1 MQCPDCVP
9 LDRRQ
14 FLKTTAMAG
23 AAVATGTA
31 ASHSRQS
38 SETLVGHLY
47 ESLSAEQKQ
56 KVAFDFNHPLRSKI
70 DNNWHITP
78 VRINQFFD
86 REQQEMI
93 TGIFKGLHNP
103 EFVGQ
108 VMHHLEEDGGGI
120 GNYSVALFGTPG
132 SGKFEF
138 VLTGRH
144 CTARC
149 DGDSVEGAAFGG
161 PMFYGHESGGSYNE
175 AADHPG
181 NVYWYQAKR
190 ANEVFQALDG
200 KQRAK
205 ALLGDPRRER
215 GTATIALKDSGA
227 PIAGLPVS
235 DMSRDQKELV
245 GKVLADLL
253 HPYRQQDR
261 DEAMKYI
268 RANGGVEALT
278 MSFDKN
284 ADVGNDG
291 VWDVWE
297 LESPNM
303 IWYFRGSPHVHTWVN
318 IRAQA

>member
-23 AAVATGTA
+23 AAAVTGTA
-31 ASHSRQS
+31 AGLSGKS

-56 KVAFDFNHPLRSKI
+56 KVAFEFDHPLRSKI

-78 VRINQFFD
+78 VRIGQFFN
-86 REQQEMI
+86 REQQAMI

-103 EFVGQ
+103 EFVDQ
-108 VMHHLEEDGGGI
+108 VMHHLDEDAGGI
-120 GNYSVALFGTPG
+120 GNYSVALFGAPG

-144 CTARC
+144 CTVRC
-149 DGDSVEGAAFGG
+149 DGDSVDGAAFGG
-161 PMFYGHESGGSYNE
+161 PMFYGHESGGAFNE

-205 ALLGDPRRER
+205 ALLGDPRQER
-215 GTATIALKDSGA
+215 GTATIALKDNGA

-235 DMSRDQKELV
+235 EMSRDQKELV

-253 HPYRQQDR
+253 HPYRKQDR

-278 MSFDKN
+278 MSFYKN
-284 ADVGNDG
+284 ADIGGDG

-318 IRAQA
+318 IRAKA

>member
-1 MQCPDCVP
+1 MQCPECVP

-14 FLKTTAMAG
+14 FLKTTALAG

-31 ASHSRQS
+31 ASLSGKS
-38 SETLVGHLY
+38 SETLVSHLY
-47 ESLSAEQKQ
+47 ESLSAAQKE
-56 KVAFDFNHPLRSKI
+56 KIVFDFNHALRSKI

-78 VRINQFFD
+78 FRIHEFFD
-86 REQQEMI
+86 RDQQEMI

-103 EFVGQ
+103 EFVDQ
-108 VMHHLEEDGGGI
+108 VMQHLVEDSGGI
-120 GNYSVALFGTPG
+120 GDYSIALFGAPG

-149 DGDSVEGAAFGG
+149 DGDSVDGAAFGG
-161 PMFYGHESGGSYNE
+161 PMLYGHASGSYSE
-175 AADHPG
+175 APDHPG

-205 ALLGDPRRER
+205 ALLGEPRPER
-215 GTATIALKDSGA
+215 GTATVAFKDRGA
-227 PIAGLPVS
+227 PIAGLRVS
-235 DMSRDQKELV
+235 EMSRDQKELV
-245 GKVLADLL
+245 DKVLADLL
-253 HPYRQQDR
+253 HPYRKQDR
-261 DEAMKYI
+261 DEAMKYV
-268 RANGGVEALT
+268 RANGGADALT
-278 MSFDKN
+278 MSFYKN
-284 ADVGNDG
+284 ADIGNDG

-303 IWYFRGSPHVHTWVN
+303 IWYFRGYPHVHTWVN
-318 IRAQA
+318 IRAKA

>member
-23 AAVATGTA
+23 AAVAAGTA
-31 ASHSRQS
+31 ANLSGKS

-56 KVAFDFNHPLRSKI
+56 KVAFDFDHPLRSKI

-78 VRINQFFD
+78 VKIGQFFN
-86 REQQEMI
+86 REQQAMI
-93 TGIFKGLHNP
+93 SGIFKGLHNP
-103 EFVGQ
+103 EFVDQ
-108 VMHHLEEDGGGI
+108 VMHHLEEDAGGI
-120 GNYSVALFGTPG
+120 ENYSVALFGAPG

-144 CTARC
+144 CTVRC

-161 PMFYGHESGGSYNE
+161 PMFYGHESGGGYNE

-253 HPYRQQDR
+253 HPYRKQDR

-278 MSFDKN
+278 MSFYKN
-284 ADVGNDG
+284 ADIGGDG

-318 IRAQA
+318 IRAKA